1 MPFRNV
7 PTRLTTGAYILHSG
21 LEKWGAEEEHAKAL
35 HARAADAFPVLG
47 DLPPARFVKR
57 LAAAEIA
64 LGAALLL
71 PVIGNKL
78 AGLAL
83 AGFSG
88 SLLAMYL
95 RTPSMHRPGSIWPT
109 PQGIGVSKDVW
120 MLGIALGLLAD

>member
-7 PTRLTTGAYILHSG
+7 PTRLATGAYILHSG
-21 LEKWGAEEEHAKAL
+21 LEKWAAEEEQAKAL
-35 HARAADAFPVLG
+35 HARAADAFPLLG
-47 DLPPARFVKR
+47 DLAPAQFVRR
-57 LAAAEIA
+57 LALAEIA

-71 PVIGNKL
+71 PFVGNKL

-88 SLLAMYL
+88 SLLTMYW
-95 RTPSMHRPGSIWPT
+95 RTPSMHKPGSIWPT
-109 PQGIGVSKDVW
+109 PQGMGLSKDVW